1 MSAFSARFRATLFTR
16 NLCHKDYKSAFVIFV
31 TLVKSSVTLLACD
44 VFTIA
49 NEANP

>member
-1 MSAFSARFRATLFTR
+1 MGAPAVLGCLVWVPASSDCP
-16 NLCHKDYKSAFVIFV
+16 NV

-49 NEANP
+49 NEANQGQCSRIY